1 MKIQSSLNRVRTQL
15 LGVERMARTLRS
27 EIETQISAYAP
38 DDVETVGELETGLGK
53 MFAEAAP
60 LAPFSVVSYKPFVP
74 GVWVGIDNEVGDCG
88 VTVALKA
95 LHGNEPMLGGFRV
108 ARLSVNPVFP
118 LVEKPRWVTVECTA
132 DLTALQAAKGL
143 RLDMVSFFDISPLNT
158 VAIPRNVTVTL
169 RLKKADGT
177 ATDHLGYWVP
187 VSTMPFEHTVMVA
200 DLMKAGIDVTGAS
213 LAQVIIELPLA
224 GDYTFHMDHFSLKTI
239 GA

>member
-15 LGVERMARTLRS
+15 SGMERMIRTLRA

-38 DDVETVGELETGLGK
+38 GDVESASELETGFGT
-53 MFAEAAP
+53 MFSAAAP
-60 LAPFSVVSYKPFVP
+60 LAPFSAVSYKPFVP
-74 GVWVGIDNEVGDCG
+74 GVWVGMDAEVGDCG

-95 LHGNEPMLGGFRV
+95 VHGHDPVQGNARV

-118 LVEKPRWVTVECTA
+118 LVEKPRWVTVECAA
-132 DLTALQAAKGL
+132 DLAALRAATGL

-177 ATDHLGYWVP
+177 ATDHLGYRVP
-187 VSTMPFEHTVMVA
+187 VSTMPFEHTIMVA
-200 DLMKAGIDVTGAS
+200 DLKKAGIDATGAS